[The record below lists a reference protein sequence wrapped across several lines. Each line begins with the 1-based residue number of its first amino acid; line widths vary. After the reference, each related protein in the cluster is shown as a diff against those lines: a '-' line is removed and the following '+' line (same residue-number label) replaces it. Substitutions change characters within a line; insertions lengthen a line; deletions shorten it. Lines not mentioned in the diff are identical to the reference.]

1 MPTTTKPVLT
11 ASALLLTA
19 ALVGCGGGVSAGPAP
34 ETSSSPASTGPA
46 TPTAT
51 ETIISTSGELTD
63 AEILWLGQFNR
74 TARTLMD
81 APGKGPSTIGTPAQM
96 RAEAKSLR
104 ACSQALAGMK
114 DPGPRLQSIY
124 RTFTDAC
131 RHYDRAAECALAMAP
146 YMTGVVAGSPEERK
160 LSEAS
165 DCHSAEV
172 SQGSRKL
179 GDAYMQSVTLI
190 SGVPTP

>member
-19 ALVGCGGGVSAGPAP
+19 VLVGCSGGGPTGPAP
-34 ETSSSPASTGPA
+34 ETSSSPASAGPS

-51 ETIISTSGELTD
+51 ETMVSTSGELTD

-74 TARTLMD
+74 TARTLLD
-81 APGKGPSTIGTPAQM
+81 APRKRTTIETPAQM
-96 RAEAKSLR
+96 RAEATSLR
-104 ACSQALAGMK
+104 ACGQALAGMK

-131 RHYDRAAECALAMAP
+131 RHYDRAAECALTAAP
-146 YMTGVVAGSPEERK
+146 YMTGVVVGSRKERK
-160 LSEAS
+160 LNEAS
-165 DCHSAEV
+165 DCHSAEFN
-172 SQGSRKL
+172 QGSRKL
-179 GDAYMQSVTLI
+179 ADAYMESVTLI
-190 SGVPTP
+190 SVPTP